1 MTKRILAFLTIAIML
16 TVFIAPSALAYQ
28 QAYYPSDW
36 ARPTF
41 EMLGAT
47 AHEPLQRSVTRYEFA
62 AVNNQI
68 WQSSASRQGLHL
80 YTGGSNNFS
89 FSDINSVEPV
99 HQSQIRTMSSRG
111 LINGYPDGTFKPNQP
126 VNRAEGAAIYRRVN
140 SIFLNMGQAFSS
152 NNYGGYYDYY
162 NNNYNNYYSNY
173 NFYDVP
179 ADHWAAPDI
188 AIAASNNIIVGT
200 APGYFEPDGGLTV
213 EQVVLIVV
221 RYYGNAGV
229 GYYDIKQALS
239 STFKIS
245 FRDMTKDGGTSIG
258 GTKIT
263 SLTSNKTNINMNVN
277 DYEEIRVTIY
287 PSSASYK
294 QLSWYSSNP
303 SIVSV
308 EETWS
313 SGNYSYIRIR
323 ARNASYTP
331 VKVVGTAMDGSNRSV
346 TVNVTVNN
354 YGSGGSG
361 GLITRITPNQTTV
374 YMKSGETRNISA
386 SIYPTNAY
394 NKELYWYSA
403 NRNVVDVSD
412 YYTSGSKGYAKLT
425 AGYTQYEQRTT
436 ITVRASD
443 ASNIQE
449 NITVIVSPSGGNQG
463 NVFIERITPNPSS
476 AMGNQGEGQ
485 QVQLNILPYNATN
498 KNIIWSS
505 DNNAVAT
512 VNQNG
517 YISFISQGS
526 TYIRAV
532 AQDGSGVA
540 TIIPVTVQASG
551 GGVIP
556 GTGSRPVVTIEGQSN
571 GIARVFEET
580 SFIITVSD
588 PDFDIT
594 SFSIAKTDILHSPDI
609 EIEKQP
615 VRLNDKQYQVFV
627 KGLAPGHYYLNVR
640 EGVAIDAAGNSS
652 FESEG
657 ASIRFLSPEEYQLY
671 Q

>member
-1 MTKRILAFLTIAIML
+1 MTKRIMAFLTFVIL
-16 TVFIAPSALAYQ
+16 FTTLLAPTALGYQ
-28 QAYYPSDW
+28 QVYYPSDW
-36 ARPTF
+36 ARTTF
-41 EMLGAT
+41 DMLGAT
-47 AHEPLQRSVTRYEFA
+47 AYEPLRRSVTRFEFA
-62 AVNNQI
+62 AVNNRI
-68 WQSSASRQGLHL
+68 WESSSSRQGLHL
-80 YTGGSNNFS
+80 YTGGSNFS
-89 FSDINSVEPV
+89 FSDINSVEPI
-99 HQSQIRTMSSRG
+99 HQSEIRTMSSRG

-140 SIFLNMGQAFSS
+140 SIFLNMGQGFSS
-152 NNYGGYYDYY
+152 NDYNGYQDYY
-162 NNNYNNYYSNY
+162 NNNYNNYYTNY
-173 NFYDVP
+173 SFHDVP
-179 ADHWAAPDI
+179 SDHWAAPDI

-200 APGYFEPDGGLTV
+200 APGYFEPDGGLTI

-229 GYYDIKQALS
+229 GYYDIKKALS

-245 FRDMTKDGGTSIG
+245 FSNMAKDGGTNIG

-263 SLTSNKTNINMNVN
+263 SLSANKTNINMNVN
-277 DYEEIRVTIY
+277 DYEEIRVTIN

-313 SGNYSYIRIR
+313 SGNYSYVRIR
-323 ARNASYTP
+323 GRNTSYTP

-346 TVNVTVNN
+346 TINVNINN
-354 YGSGGSG
+354 YGDGGSG
-361 GLITRITPNQTTV
+361 RLITRITPNQSIV
-374 YMKSGETRNISA
+374 YMKSGETRNIGA

-403 NRNVVDVSD
+403 NRNVVDINN
-412 YYTSGSKGYAKLT
+412 YYISGSTGYAKLT
-425 AGYTQYEQRTT
+425 AGYTQYEQQTT
-436 ITVRASD
+436 ITVRTND
-443 ASNIQE
+443 GSNIQQ
-449 NITVIVSPSGGNQG
+449 NITVIVSPTGGNQG
-463 NVFIERITPNPSS
+463 DIFIQSITPNPSS
-476 AMGNQGEGQ
+476 ATGNQGGTQ
-485 QVQLNILPYNATN
+485 QVQLNILPYNAAN
-498 KNIIWSS
+498 KGVIWTS

-517 YISFISQGS
+517 FISFVAPGS
-526 TYIRAV
+526 TYVRAT

-540 TIIPVTVQASG
+540 AIIPVTVQGG
-551 GGVIP
+551 GGVNP
-556 GTGSRPVVTIEGQSN
+556 GVGNRPVVTIETESN

-580 SFIITVSD
+580 SFIITASD

-594 SFSIAKTDILHSPDI
+594 SFSITKSDILHSPDL
-609 EIEKQP
+609 EIEKQA
-615 VRLNDKQYQVFV
+615 VRLSDTQYRIFV

-640 EGVAIDAAGNSS
+640 AGVAVDTAGNSS